1 MNKVYPE
8 WVQKHRRKG
17 TTIKKV
23 GKNYYLYKHSSKRV
37 PGKKYPVP
45 VDTYIGRITQEGVV
59 KSEIKKV
66 DTAKAQVIVKEY
78 GFSYSVERLCTKE
91 WKEILGNCWRDVL
104 DTIILKESPESYI
117 SGLRDY
123 PGQLDPHIQLAAQK
137 SSLIHRI
144 KNAYGVTWADL
155 QTLSTIYLVSISG
168 RKYISAVSENQQEI
182 LDRLGI
188 TMEVY

>member
-23 GKNYYLYKHSSKRV
+23 GNNYYLYKHSSKRV

-66 DTAKAQVIVKEY
+66 
-78 GFSYSVERLCTKE
+78 
-91 WKEILGNCWRDVL
+91 
-104 DTIILKESPESYI
+104 
-117 SGLRDY
+117 
-123 PGQLDPHIQLAAQK
+123 
-137 SSLIHRI
+137 
-144 KNAYGVTWADL
+144 
-155 QTLSTIYLVSISG
+155 
-168 RKYISAVSENQQEI
+168 
-182 LDRLGI
+182 
-188 TMEVY
+188 

>member
-8 WVQKHRRKG
+8 WVQQHKRKG

-23 GKNYYLYKHSSKRV
+23 GNNYYLYKHSSKRV

-91 WKEILGNCWRDVL
+91 RKEILGNCWRDVL

-137 SSLIHRI
+137 SSLIRRI

>member
-8 WVQKHRRKG
+8 WVQQHKRKG

-23 GKNYYLYKHSSKRV
+23 GNNYYLYKHSSKRV

-59 KSEIKKV
+59 ESEIKKV
-66 DTAKAQVIVKEY
+66 DTAKVHVVVKEY

-91 WKEILGNCWRDVL
+91 WKEILGNCWQDVL

-117 SGLRDY
+117 SGIRDV

-137 SSLIHRI
+137 SSLIRRI
-144 KNAYGVTWADL
+144 KNAYGVSWTEL

-168 RKYISAVSENQQEI
+168 RKYISAVSESQQEI
-182 LDRLGI
+182 LDRLGV
-188 TMEVY
+188 TMEVH

>member
-8 WVQKHRRKG
+8 WVQQHKRKG

-23 GKNYYLYKHSSKRV
+23 GNNYYLYKHSSKRV

-59 KSEIKKV
+59 ESEIKKV
-66 DTAKAQVIVKEY
+66 DTAKVHVVVKEY

-137 SSLIHRI
+137 SSLIRRI

-188 TMEVY
+188 TMEVH

>member
-8 WVQKHRRKG
+8 WVQQHKRKG

-23 GKNYYLYKHSSKRV
+23 GNNYYLYKHSSKRV
-37 PGKKYPVP
+37 PGKKYPIP

-59 KSEIKKV
+59 ESEIKKV
-66 DTAKAQVIVKEY
+66 DTAKVHVVVKEY

-91 WKEILGNCWRDVL
+91 WKEILGNCWQDVL

-117 SGLRDY
+117 SGIRDV

-137 SSLIHRI
+137 SSLIRRI
-144 KNAYGVTWADL
+144 KNAYGVSWTEL

-168 RKYISAVSENQQEI
+168 RKYISAVSESQQEI
-182 LDRLGI
+182 LDRLGV
-188 TMEVY
+188 TMEVH

>member
-23 GKNYYLYKHSSKRV
+23 GNNYYLYKHSSKRV

-91 WKEILGNCWRDVL
+91 WKEILGNCWQDVL

-117 SGLRDY
+117 SGLRDD
-123 PGQLDPHIQLAAQK
+123 PGQLDPHIQLAA
-137 SSLIHRI
+137 
-144 KNAYGVTWADL
+144 
-155 QTLSTIYLVSISG
+155 
-168 RKYISAVSENQQEI
+168 
-182 LDRLGI
+182 
-188 TMEVY
+188 

>member
-23 GKNYYLYKHSSKRV
+23 GNNYYLYKHSSKRV

-91 WKEILGNCWRDVL
+91 WKEILGNCWQDVL

-123 PGQLDPHIQLAAQK
+123 PRQLDPHIQLAAQK
-137 SSLIHRI
+137 SSLIRRI

>member
-8 WVQKHRRKG
+8 WVQQHKRKG

-23 GKNYYLYKHSSKRV
+23 GNNYYLYKHSSKRV

-59 KSEIKKV
+59 ESEIKKV
-66 DTAKAQVIVKEY
+66 DTAKVHVVVKEY

-137 SSLIHRI
+137 SSLIRRI
-144 KNAYGVTWADL
+144 KNAYGVSWTEL

-168 RKYISAVSENQQEI
+168 RKYISAVSESQQEI
-182 LDRLGI
+182 LDRLGV
-188 TMEVY
+188 TMEVH